1 MQETPQ
7 PSNSTSVL
15 EVTQSASA
23 QPTPLSQ
30 LTKKATTAANC
41 TQEGDAR
48 CKDVE
53 SASQGHKI
61 APSFGKKKAVFKP
74 PKMDKNATGTVPSK
88 LEQGKTKQKDTPPG
102 KVAANKSTPLQ
113 PQPPAKELDEEIKKG
128 KETCDKQ
135 ESSEMK
141 LTKLDPDSK
150 PAKAVVKRKDDE
162 GKGVEKELRKA
173 ESEKKKLQQ
182 QQKKLEKQ
190 RKLEEKEAERERKR
204 QDRERKE
211 REREEKRQEKERKS
225 LERAQKKRE
234 KELKEQ
240 GKEIKKQEQD
250 NKRLMKEKEDKDN
263 GMKPKV
269 THDTIALSPA
279 TLATSADR
287 DSKQGELQLTDTK
300 DNDSGSRETAEE
312 DEGTAEHEKV
322 EDESKGHMESVT
334 NGSDKDGDL
343 DTTSKHSVSVTLL
356 SVEQSLFRYIAID
369 LNGRCEYWND
379 IDQPFVGS
387 YFS

>member
-1 MQETPQ
+1 MQESSQ

-15 EVTQSASA
+15 DVTQSAST

-30 LTKKATTAANC
+30 LTKKATSAANC

-48 CKDVE
+48 CNSVE

-74 PKMDKNATGTVPSK
+74 PKMDKNATGTVPRQ
-88 LEQGKTKQKDTPPG
+88 LEEGKTKQMDTPPG
-102 KVAANKSTPLQ
+102 KVTAKKSTPLQ
-113 PQPPAKELDEEIKKG
+113 SQPSAKELDEEIKKG
-128 KETCDKQ
+128 NETCDKQ

-141 LTKLDPDSK
+141 LTKVDPSSK
-150 PAKAVVKRKDDE
+150 PAKAVIKRKDDE

-173 ESEKKKLQQ
+173 EAEKKKLQQ

-225 LERAQKKRE
+225 QERAQKKHE
-234 KELKEQ
+234 KELKKQ

-250 NKRLMKEKEDKDN
+250 NKRLMKEKEDKDI
-263 GMKPKV
+263 GMMPKV
-269 THDTIALSPA
+269 THDIIALSPA
-279 TLATSADR
+279 TVPTSADR
-287 DSKQGELQLTDTK
+287 ESKQRELQLTDTK

-312 DEGTAEHEKV
+312 DEGAAEHEEV
-322 EDESKGHMESVT
+322 EDESNGHMETVT
-334 NGSDKDGDL
+334 NSDGDL
-343 DTTSKHSVSVTLL
+343 DTTGKHSVSVTLL
-356 SVEQSLFRYIAID
+356 SVEQSL
-369 LNGRCEYWND
+369 LG
-379 IDQPFVGS
+379 
-387 YFS
+387 

>member
-1 MQETPQ
+1 MQDTSQ
-7 PSNSTSVL
+7 PSSPTSVL
-15 EVTQSASA
+15 EVTQSAPA
-23 QPTPLSQ
+23 QPTPLFQ

-41 TQEGDAR
+41 TQEADAR
-48 CKDVE
+48 CNSVE
-53 SASQGHKI
+53 NASQGHKI

-74 PKMDKNATGTVPSK
+74 PKMDKNTTGAVPSK
-88 LEQGKTKQKDTPPG
+88 LEQGKTKQKDAPPPPD

-113 PQPPAKELDEEIKKG
+113 SEPLEESKKG
-128 KETCDKQ
+128 TETCDKQ
-135 ESSEMK
+135 ESSEKK

-150 PAKAVVKRKDDE
+150 PVKAVVKRRDDE

-190 RKLEEKEAERERKR
+190 QKLEEKEAERERKR

-225 LERAQKKRE
+225 QERAQKKRE

-240 GKEIKKQEQD
+240 GKEIKKQEQEK
-250 NKRLMKEKEDKDN
+250 KRLRKEKQDKDS
-263 GMKPKV
+263 GMMPKV

-279 TLATSADR
+279 TVPTSADR
-287 DSKQGELQLTDTK
+287 DSKQRELQLTGTK

-312 DEGTAEHEKV
+312 DEGAAEHEEM
-322 EDESKGHMESVT
+322 EDECIGHMESAT
-334 NGSDKDGDL
+334 NNIDKDGDL
-343 DTTSKHSVSVTLL
+343 DTTGKHSVSVTLL
-356 SVEQSLFRYIAID
+356 IVEQ
-369 LNGRCEYWND
+369 
-379 IDQPFVGS
+379 
-387 YFS
+387 